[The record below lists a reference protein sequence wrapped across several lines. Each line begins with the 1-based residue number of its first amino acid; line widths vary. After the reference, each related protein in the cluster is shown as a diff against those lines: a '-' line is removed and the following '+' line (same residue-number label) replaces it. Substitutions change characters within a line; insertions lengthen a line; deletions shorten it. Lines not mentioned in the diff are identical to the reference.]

1 MLAWRRLC
9 AEEMEESDFP
19 PAAGRRLGRAG
30 RCRGWVLKMDGEET
44 KVVTAVQSEGVPAW
58 SCRAGDVV
66 GWPTRKATGRCK
78 SEWSGAERSGAEVF
92 GTRTSK
98 VQEKRSRVKER
109 ERERQR
115 GRERGRER
123 ERDRMIERG
132 RERERQKEE

>member
-66 GWPTRKATGRCK
+66 GWPMRRRRVGARVSGAVQ
-78 SEWSGAERSGAEVF
+78 SGAERRYLAREQARYRKREV
-92 GTRTSK
+92 
-98 VQEKRSRVKER
+98 E
-109 ERERQR
+109 
-115 GRERGRER
+115 
-123 ERDRMIERG
+123 
-132 RERERQKEE
+132 